1 MRVFWNITHW
11 CNYQCAYCG
20 VPVFSRRTA
29 DPQLHAFDHYPPEAW
44 ANALRSVPSTQVAL
58 TITGGEPFVDRKNF
72 LAALRELAADP
83 RFLIQIHTNGSWTP
97 EYFAGLDKTRIWLII
112 SFHGSQTRLQPFLDR
127 LQRLRAAGF
136 TKGKVVMVLAPEHEP
151 SAEDTIRAIE
161 QTGWFVNATA
171 MLPDGAYLDHRKRT
185 ERAVDLIEAYGDW
198 HNAYFTIM
206 QPPTRGALCRH
217 PSTGYRIEPDG
228 SVTAACLNRP
238 QNLFRDGW
246 PALPSGP
253 VPCPHDKCYG
263 CPDQV
268 RSLVHPPVNQVFPF
282 RMHTGA
288 DLMEEAHYYRA
299 RVRDDAGAFR
309 QWLGEE
315 EYKRF
320 RQRAL
325 DGPQQP
331 AVHIP
336 LDVIRHAVP
345 PVPLFGY
352 IDQLTGSS
360 VIDARAA
367 DRLLFSGWA
376 ASTRADSPVRE
387 VRLHCGDYPLA
398 VFRDF
403 YPRPEVVA
411 TFGRDDFLHSGW
423 RGYCFLPVIPPGEYP
438 LLATAVDAHGIE
450 APLPPLTLRI
460 QG

>member
-1 MRVFWNITHW
+1 MRLFWNMTHW

-29 DPQLHAFDHYPPEAW
+29 EPQLHAFDHYPPEAW
-44 ANALRSVPSTQVAL
+44 ASALRSVPSNEVAL
-58 TITGGEPFVDRKNF
+58 TITGGEPFVDRLHF
-72 LAALRELAADP
+72 LTTLRELVADP
-83 RFLIQIHTNGSWTP
+83 RFLIQIHTNGSWSP
-97 EYFAGLDKTRIWLII
+97 EYFADLDKFRIWLII
-112 SFHGSQTRLQPFLDR
+112 SFHATQTRFEPFLDR
-127 LQRLRAAGF
+127 LHRLRAAGF
-136 TKGKVVMVLAPEHEP
+136 TQGKVVMVLAPEHEAG
-151 SAEDTIRAIE
+151 AEDTIRAIE

-171 MLPDGAYLDHRKRT
+171 MLPDGAYLDRRRRT
-185 ERAVDLIEAYGDW
+185 EHALQLIEAYGDW
-198 HNAYFTIM
+198 QNAYFTIM

-246 PALPSGP
+246 PALPPGP

-282 RMHTGA
+282 RLHSGA
-288 DLMEEAHYYRA
+288 DLVEEAEYYRA
-299 RVRDDAGAFR
+299 RVRDDAAAFR
-309 QWLGEE
+309 KWLGED
-315 EYKRF
+315 EYQRF

-325 DGPQQP
+325 DGPP
-331 AVHIP
+331 PPPVHIP
-336 LDVIRHAVP
+336 VDVIRHAVP
-345 PVPLFGY
+345 EVPLFGY
-352 IDQLTGSS
+352 IDQLTGSPI
-360 VIDARAA
+360 IDVRAA

-376 ASTRADSPVRE
+376 ASTRIDSPVRE
-387 VRLHCGDYPLA
+387 VRLHCGQHPLA

-411 TFGRDDFLHSGW
+411 TFGRDDFLYSGW

-438 LLATAVDAHGIE
+438 LVATAVDSQGIE

-460 QG
+460 RS